1 MKNHDILS
9 ALTGGIFFAIPY
21 LTLSVPVIPSLLIG
35 ASAFCAGELVFKKNK
50 QKETEQIDLIKNAK
64 EKDRHILAMIKE
76 INDEEV
82 KETLREIHKNVF
94 KIIRTIET
102 KPYKIAGTN
111 KFFDYY
117 LPAVTKIID
126 QYDNIENQE
135 LSSKESKK
143 FLSSTKQMLQESNE
157 AFKEILNNL
166 YQKDIIETN
175 VEMKVLNSM
184 LKSDG
189 LKDDALDILDKENK
203 HE

>member
-21 LTLSVPVIPSLLIG
+21 LTLSVPVIPSLIIG
-35 ASAFCAGELVFKKNK
+35 ASAFCAGELVFKKNE
-50 QKETEQIDLIKNAK
+50 KEQTSQIDLIKKAK
-64 EKDRHILAMIKE
+64 EEDRHILAMIKE

-82 KETLREIHKNVF
+82 KQTLREIHKSVF

-102 KPYKIAGTN
+102 KPHKIAGTN

-117 LPAVTKIID
+117 LPVVIKIID

-135 LSSKESKK
+135 LSSKESEK
-143 FLSSTKQMLQESNE
+143 FFASTKKMLQESNE

-189 LKDDALDILDKENK
+189 LKNDEFDILDKENK